1 MYTFETHLYSPEQNK
16 VFLKGID
23 ISKHFS
29 STVLSSLCNDYKH
42 NIQVVRKSLS
52 PFKGLRA
59 YKLVATRLN
68 GTTETR
74 FCNVGTCKEALDQL
88 KKAKQYYNIEGT
100 KIEFKRLYKY

>member
-29 STVLSSLCNDYKH
+29 STVLSSFCNDYKH
-42 NIQVVRKSLS
+42 NIQVIRKALK
-52 PFKGLRA
+52 PFKGLRT
-59 YKLVATRLN
+59 YKLAVTRLN
-68 GTTETR
+68 GTIETR
-74 FCNVGTCKEALDQL
+74 FCSVFSCNEALQQL